1 MEAEAFFNKVE
12 TIKMPVRILILL
24 GTVVLLG
31 GLFIWLVYM
40 PKSEEIKKTKGQI
53 ASLQQKLN
61 RAKVRARNLKKFEM
75 EFARVDAQFKEALRL
90 LPNKK
95 EIPELLKNIT
105 KLGTDSKLE
114 FRRFRPRKTKT
125 RDFYVEIPVSIE
137 ISGSYHSVAVF
148 FDRVGRMD
156 RIVNILNVSM
166 KPVKGLSTKL
176 VTTCDAVTYSFRGS
190 SNASKPKKKKKK

>member
-40 PKSEEIKKTKGQI
+40 PKSEEIKKTKVQI
-53 ASLQQKLN
+53 ASLETKLN
-61 RAKVRARNLKKFEM
+61 RAKVRAKNLKKFER
-75 EFARVDAQFKEALRL
+75 EFKRVDAQFKEALRL

-95 EIPELLKNIT
+95 EIPKLLKNIT

-137 ISGSYHSVAVF
+137 VSGSYHSVAVF

-166 KPVKGLSTKL
+166 KPVKGLSTNL
-176 VTTCDAVTYSFRGS
+176 VTTCDAVTYSFRGT
-190 SNASKPKKKKKK
+190 SNAAKPKTTKKK

>member
-12 TIKMPVRILILL
+12 TIKMPVRILILI
-24 GTVVLLG
+24 GTVVVLG
-31 GLFIWLVYM
+31 GIFIWLVYM
-40 PKSEEIKKTKGQI
+40 PKNEEIKRTKKDI

-61 RAKVRARNLKKFEM
+61 RAKVRARNLKKFEA
-75 EFARVDAQFKEALRL
+75 EFARVDAQFQEALRL

-95 EIPELLKNIT
+95 EIPRLLKNIT

-114 FRRFRPRKTKT
+114 FRRFRPLKEKV
-125 RDFYVEIPVSIE
+125 RDFYIEIPVSIE
-137 ISGSYHSVAVF
+137 VSGNYHDVAVF

-166 KPVKGLSTKL
+166 KPIKGLSTTL
-176 VTTCDAVTYSFRGS
+176 VTKCDAVTYSFRGS
-190 SNASKPKKKKKK
+190 SNASKPKKKKS

>member
-12 TIKMPVRILILL
+12 TIKMPVRILIVI
-24 GTVVLLG
+24 GTVVVLG
-31 GLFIWLVYM
+31 GIFIWLVYM
-40 PKSEEIKKTKGQI
+40 PKNEEIKKTKSQI

-61 RAKVRARNLKKFEM
+61 RAKVRARNLKKFEA
-75 EFARVDAQFKEALRL
+75 EFARVDAQFTEALRL

-95 EIPELLKNIT
+95 EIPLLLKNIT

-114 FRRFRPRKTKT
+114 FRRFRPLKEKV
-125 RDFYVEIPVSIE
+125 RDFYIEIPVSIE
-137 ISGSYHSVAVF
+137 ISGTYHDVAVF

-166 KPVKGLSTKL
+166 KPVKGLSTTL
-176 VTTCDAVTYSFRGS
+176 VTKCDAVTYSFRGP
-190 SNASKPKKKKKK
+190 SNASNAKKKS